1 MTEADII
8 EGLKAVLKGEKQRIQ
23 RLVEKGCAI
32 HELKQETYRVRHYL
46 RAIHPDADEL
56 VDHWIKEAGHERHRA
71 QQGGG

>member
-23 RLVEKGCAI
+23 ALVHKGI
-32 HELKQETYRVRHYL
+32 TNDELKQETYRVRHYL
-46 RAIHPDADEL
+46 RAIHKDADEL
-56 VDHWIKEAGHERHRA
+56 VDHWIKEAGHEKHRA